1 MLPVALLSFGWCLN
15 SIGLPAYHAG
25 MGTGELRPNVYSHV
39 SMASLNLLLGLVLG
53 RYFNGVGVIC
63 GWGIALAAGGLCT
76 TWLYLPREDR
86 TLANMIPVKGL
97 SLVIGVF
104 GAVLLSIVIF
114 EKMWPAVATTGS
126 THTWST
132 ANASFVA
139 GSVATLMY
147 LLIVVLATTGHP
159 VRKQLL
165 SAVRSLSSK
174 RLAGH

>member
-1 MLPVALLSFGWCLN
+1 MSSLATN
-15 SIGLPAYHAG
+15 
-25 MGTGELRPNVYSHV
+25 RPD
-39 SMASLNLLLGLVLG
+39 AEQT
-53 RYFNGVGVIC
+53 
-63 GWGIALAAGGLCT
+63 ADAT
-76 TWLYLPREDR
+76 PPT
-86 TLANMIPVKGL
+86 
-97 SLVIGVF
+97 
-104 GAVLLSIVIF
+104 
-114 EKMWPAVATTGS
+114 AVATTGS